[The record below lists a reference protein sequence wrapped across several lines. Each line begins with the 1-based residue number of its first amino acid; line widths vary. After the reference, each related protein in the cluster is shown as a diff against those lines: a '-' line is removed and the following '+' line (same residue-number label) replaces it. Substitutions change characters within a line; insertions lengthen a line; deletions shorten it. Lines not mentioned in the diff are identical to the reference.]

1 MRIKYVILIALAMG
15 SIAAGAQSKK
25 KATTAKST
33 AVKTAGSPMTARAK
47 ALYED
52 MLPNTQKIFIIDSTV
67 VDSRKVLDAIPLP
80 KAYGRYVAYD
90 EFFATNGK
98 SDTYVFVN
106 GFNNRCFFTEVGTD
120 SIARLYSCDKQGDA
134 WGKPQPITEI
144 NECFKHIS
152 FPYMSSDGQTL
163 YFSAESIDDGLG
175 KRDIYMAK
183 YDADEGHFLQAENIG
198 LPFNS
203 SADDYAYV
211 EADADHLAWFAT
223 TRRQPSGKACV
234 YTFVPYQPR
243 QNYAADEIP
252 DSRLRSYANI
262 TRIRDTWPTPE
273 YREKAMAHLEKLKQ
287 DSNKAKGDDET
298 YEFIVNDNT
307 VYHNVDN
314 FMSDETRRDF
324 HDIIRLRNDIKN
336 KTVKLDNMRTQYH
349 NATAA
354 EREALGRKIAQMEER
369 LSQSRTDLKT
379 ASDNLRRKECRLTGK

>member
-1 MRIKYVILIALAMG
+1 M
-15 SIAAGAQSKK
+15 S
-25 KATTAKST
+25 
-33 AVKTAGSPMTARAK
+33 ARAK

-80 KAYGRYVAYD
+80 KAYGRYVPYD
-90 EFFATNGK
+90 EFFATSTK
-98 SDTYVFVN
+98 SNTYVFVN
-106 GFNNRCFFTEVGTD
+106 GFNNRCYFTEIGTD
-120 SIARLYSCDKQGDA
+120 SIARLYTCDKQGDA
-134 WGKPQPITEI
+134 WGKPQPIKEI
-144 NECFKHIS
+144 NDRFKDIS

-163 YFSAESIDDGLG
+163 YFAAESSEEGLG

-203 SADDYAYV
+203 SADDYTYV

-223 TRRQPSGKACV
+223 TRRQPEGKACV

-243 QNYAADEIP
+243 QNYAADEIS
-252 DSRLRSYANI
+252 DNRLRSYANI
-262 TRIRDTWPTPE
+262 IRIRDTWPTPE

-287 DSNKAKGDDET
+287 NAGKASNGDEE

-307 VYHNVDN
+307 VYHSIDD

-324 HDIIRLRNDIKN
+324 HDIIRLRNDIKA
-336 KTVKLDNMRTQYH
+336 KTAKLYDMRTQYH
-349 NATAA
+349 NANAS
-354 EREALGRKIAQMEER
+354 ERESLGRKIAQMEEK
-369 LSQSRTDLKT
+369 LAASRTDLKT
-379 ASDNLRRKECRLTGK
+379 ASDNLRKKECRLTGK